1 MAKKKKVEAVEEI
14 VDVKQEEVVEETPQ
28 AEEPKVKNEV
38 LEDGTVKVDLRQSNE
53 VESNEDAD
61 VTKVEIPAPEIEEPV
76 EEIAEQT
83 TEEPVEDAVEE
94 IALEEVT
101 EIADKLEEN
110 IEEAIEKAEEQ
121 GTQLPENIQKV
132 IDFMDETGG
141 TLEDYVELNKDY
153 SKMSD
158 NDLLREYFKQTKPH
172 LTDEERSFVM
182 EDLYSYDEELDEER
196 DIKRKKLALK
206 EQVANAKNHLD
217 GLKSKYYDEI
227 KAGSRLNPEQQKAMD
242 FFNRYNKNQ
251 TVAEDNAKFFKRK
264 TNEVFSNEFKG
275 FEYKVGDKRFRLNVK
290 DTDSV
295 KENQMDIG
303 NFVNKFLNKETS
315 KIEDAK
321 GYHKSLFTAMNPDVV
336 ANHFYQQGKAD
347 ALKESMSK
355 AKNVDMSPRGTLA
368 NENIPGG
375 MKVRAVPSGES
386 SSDFK
391 IKIGQNRSTNR
402 IT

>member
-1 MAKKKKVEAVEEI
+1 MAKKKKVEAVEEV
-14 VDVKQEEVVEETPQ
+14 VDVKQEQAVEVAAIEEQTKPEQ
-28 AEEPKVKNEV
+28 EE
-38 LEDGTVKVDLRQSNE
+38 KVDDGIAKLDLRDFQE
-53 VESNEDAD
+53 K
-61 VTKVEIPAPEIEEPV
+61 TIEEPV
-76 EEIAEQT
+76 AEVEEKAEEQAVEEIVEEQP
-83 TEEPVEDAVEE
+83 TEESPIEE

-110 IEEAIEKAEEQ
+110 IEEAVERAEEE

-141 TLEDYVELNKDY
+141 SLEDYVQLNKDY

-158 NDLLREYFKQTKPH
+158 NDLLSEYLKQTKPH
-172 LTDEERSFVM
+172 LNDEERSFLM
-182 EDLYSYDEELDEER
+182 EDLYSWDEDIDEDR
-196 DIKRKKLALK
+196 DIRRKKLALK
-206 EQVANAKNHLD
+206 EQVADAKNHLD

-227 KAGSRLNPEQQKAMD
+227 KAGSKLNPEQKKAID
-242 FFNRYNKNQ
+242 FFNRYNENQ
-251 TVAEDNAKFFKRK
+251 TVAEDNTKFFKRK
-264 TNEVFSNEFKG
+264 TNEVFSDGFKG
-275 FEYKVGDKRFRLNVK
+275 FEYNVGDKRFRLNVK

-303 NFVNKFLNKETS
+303 NFVNKFINKETN
-315 KIEDAK
+315 KMEDAK

-355 AKNVDMSPRGTLA
+355 AKNVDMSPRGALSSESTPSGTKFKS
-368 NENIPGG
+368 I
-375 MKVRAVPSGES
+375 SGES

-391 IKIGQNRSTNR
+391 IKIGQNRSNK

>member
-38 LEDGTVKVDLRQSNE
+38 LEDGTVKVDLRQSSE

-61 VTKVEIPAPEIEEPV
+61 VAKVEIPAPEIEEPV

-83 TEEPVEDAVEE
+83 TEELVEDAVEE

-158 NDLLREYFKQTKPH
+158 NDLLKEYFKQTKPH

-206 EQVANAKNHLD
+206 EQVANAKN
-217 GLKSKYYDEI
+217 
-227 KAGSRLNPEQQKAMD
+227 P
-242 FFNRYNKNQ
+242 
-251 TVAEDNAKFFKRK
+251 
-264 TNEVFSNEFKG
+264 
-275 FEYKVGDKRFRLNVK
+275 
-290 DTDSV
+290 
-295 KENQMDIG
+295 
-303 NFVNKFLNKETS
+303 
-315 KIEDAK
+315 
-321 GYHKSLFTAMNPDVV
+321 
-336 ANHFYQQGKAD
+336 
-347 ALKESMSK
+347 
-355 AKNVDMSPRGTLA
+355 PR
-368 NENIPGG
+368 
-375 MKVRAVPSGES
+375 S
-386 SSDFK
+386 
-391 IKIGQNRSTNR
+391 
-402 IT
+402 